1 MTSARLAQERVG
13 KGLIAMAAM
22 LLPGIV
28 IVTVG
33 YVQPSSMAL
42 HVGLLITLAGVLTG
56 ILQLL
61 TQDRS

>member
-1 MTSARLAQERVG
+1 
-13 KGLIAMAAM
+13 MAAM